1 MIYLGRRLSIVW
13 ILVPFSVFVLVP
25 SFVVIGAACPVR
37 DGGGAIR
44 RRRGRRRGGGVA
56 VQVKPV
62 KLTYYGRVPVSQV
75 GASQQTARFGRR
87 LVS

>member
-1 MIYLGRRLSIVW
+1 M
-13 ILVPFSVFVLVP
+13 VPFSIFVLVP
-25 SFVVIGAACPVR
+25 SFVAIGAACPVW

-62 KLTYYGRVPVSQV
+62 KLTYYRRVPIRQV
-75 GASQQTARFGRR
+75 GASQQTAGCGRR